1 MSAYLAPKKKFGETT
16 PIFNSKRFNKT
27 KYERLVGT
35 PYVPE
40 DKVLSE
46 SRILPEIISEVALEP
61 PPPLERTS
69 SITPELET
77 ILKGMIEVG
86 FLPEEIVEEEE
97 KPILVIYEDEIPQIE
112 LGIEELPPIIDLE
125 VVEESK

>member
-1 MSAYLAPKKKFGETT
+1 MSAYLAPKTKFGETT

-86 FLPEEIVEEEE
+86 FLPEEILEEEE

>member
-1 MSAYLAPKKKFGETT
+1 MSAYLAPKTKFGETT
-16 PIFNSKRFNKT
+16 PVFNSNRFNKT

-35 PYVPE
+35 PFVPE

-46 SRILPEIISEVALEP
+46 SRILTEVALEP
-61 PPPLERTS
+61 PPPLERTP
-69 SITPELET
+69 SISPELET
-77 ILKGMIEVG
+77 ILKGMVEVG
-86 FLPEEIVEEEE
+86 FLPEEILEEEE

-125 VVEESK
+125 VVEEPK